1 MPIEIQDMDN
11 GVTKVILSGRI
22 DIVGAQLIDLPM
34 SVVGGSRRAVVIDL
48 SGVDFMASMGLRCLV
63 IAAKSI
69 QSKRGRVVLLSP
81 QPLVEEV
88 IQTSGVDEL
97 IAVHQDETA
106 AIAAVL
112 PV

>member
-1 MPIEIQDMDN
+1 
-11 GVTKVILSGRI
+11 
-22 DIVGAQLIDLPM
+22 
-34 SVVGGSRRAVVIDL
+34 
-48 SGVDFMASMGLRCLV
+48 LRCLV